1 MKTHTFRLLGLAVAL
16 PLALSACNSGTKAG
30 DTNVERGSAKKMES
44 NTEPSRTGDNSGDA
58 NGSKTSNGD
67 SLAAGISRDTVHR
80 PTGKQIFNSTD
91 RAIDRNHDGIA
102 D

>member
-1 MKTHTFRLLGLAVAL
+1 MKTHTFRLLGLAAVL

-30 DTNVERGSAKKMES
+30 DTNVERSSAKKLES
-44 NTEPSRTGDNSGDA
+44 NYEPSRVGDGASGSQT
-58 NGSKTSNGD
+58 NNGD
-67 SLAAGISRDTVHR
+67 SLAAGISRDTTRR

-91 RAIDRNHDGIA
+91 RAVDRNHDGIA